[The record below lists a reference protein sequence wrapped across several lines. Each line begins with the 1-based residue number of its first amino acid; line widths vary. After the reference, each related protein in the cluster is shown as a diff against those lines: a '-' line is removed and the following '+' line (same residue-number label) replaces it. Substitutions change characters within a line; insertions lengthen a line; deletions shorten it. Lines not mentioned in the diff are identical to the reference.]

1 MIDLSR
7 KTFRD
12 IDWLLLMAP
21 VALTVFGCIG
31 IYSTSPKPFDFVKKQ
46 LIALLIG
53 LLIAAVVMFT
63 DYRKIINEVA
73 PFIYGAVLF
82 LLVLVISPLGVTLN
96 GNKAWLHIPGMP
108 SIQPSEFAKVATILM
123 LSRYLTKRR
132 PGKFTLR
139 DAAIMAAYVFPPVIL
154 IALEHDTG
162 TMLVF
167 GAILAVFYFL
177 AGIPKKFVIAGVLAL
192 PLALIAVYPHLKG
205 YQRERIEVILHP
217 ESADPKGFAYQTIQS
232 MIAVGSGGPTGKGIG
247 KGTQGQLGFLPYA
260 YSDFIGAVIAEE
272 TGFIGILMMMA
283 LYLIFLWRLIAVALS
298 ARDKAGATM
307 IMGFVALITFHILCN
322 LGMVVGIMPIMG
334 IPLPLMTAGGTSIMS
349 MFAGVGLALSVRF
362 RRFVN

>member
-63 DYRKIINEVA
+63 DYRKIITEIA
-73 PFIYGAVLF
+73 PFIYGAVLVM
-82 LLVLVISPLGVTLN
+82 LVLVLFVGVTLN

-123 LSRYLTKRR
+123 LSRYLAQKR

-139 DAAIMAAYVFPPVIL
+139 DAAIMAGIAVPPIIL

-177 AGIPKKFVIAGVLAL
+177 AGIPKKFVFAGILVL
-192 PLALIAVYPHLKG
+192 PLALILVYPHLKG
-205 YQRERIEVILHP
+205 YQKERIEVIIHP
-217 ESADPKGFAYQTIQS
+217 ENADPRGFAYQTIQS

-247 KGTQGQLGFLPYA
+247 NGTQGQLGFLPYA

-272 TGFIGILMMMA
+272 TGFLGILMMMA
-283 LYLIFLWRLIAVALS
+283 LYLIFIWRLIAVAVG

-322 LGMVVGIMPIMG
+322 LGMVVGILPIMG

>member
-1 MIDLSR
+1 MIEINR

-21 VALTVFGCIG
+21 VALTIFGCVG
-31 IYSTSPKPFDFVKKQ
+31 IYSTSPNPAVFVRKQ
-46 LIALLIG
+46 LIALVIG
-53 LLIAAVVMFT
+53 LAIAFVVMFT
-63 DYRKIINEVA
+63 DYRKIINDIA
-73 PFIYGAVLF
+73 PFIYGAVMVM
-82 LLVLVISPLGVTLN
+82 LVLVLFVGESIN
-96 GNKAWLHIPGMP
+96 GNKAWIHVPGLP

-123 LSRYLTKRR
+123 LSRYLAQRK
-132 PGKFTLR
+132 PGKFSLR
-139 DAAIMAAYVFPPVIL
+139 DTAIMAGITMPPIIL

-162 TMLVF
+162 TMLTF
-167 GAILAVFYFL
+167 GAILGVFYFL
-177 AGIPKKFVIAGVLAL
+177 AGMPKKFVIAGVLAL

-205 YQRERIEVILHP
+205 YQKERIDVILHP
-217 ESADPKGFAYQTIQS
+217 EKADPKGFAYQTIQS
-232 MIAVGSGGPTGKGIG
+232 VIAVGSGGPKGKGIG
-247 KGTQGQLGFLPYA
+247 NGTQGQLGFLPYA

-283 LYLIFLWRLIAVALS
+283 LYLIFIWRLIDVAVG
-298 ARDKAGATM
+298 ARDKAGAM
-307 IMGFVALITFHILCN
+307 MVMGFVALIAFHILCN

-334 IPLPLMTAGGTSIMS
+334 IPLPLLSSGGTAIMS

>member
-21 VALTVFGCIG
+21 VALTIFGCIG
-31 IYSTSPKPFDFVKKQ
+31 IYSTSPKPVDFVKKQ
-46 LIALLIG
+46 LIALVIG
-53 LLIAAVVMFT
+53 LVIAGVVMFT
-63 DYRKIINEVA
+63 DYRKIITEIA
-73 PFIYGAVLF
+73 PFIYGAVMVML
-82 LLVLVISPLGVTLN
+82 LLVLSPLGVTLN

-123 LSRYLTKRR
+123 LSRYLAQRR

-139 DAAIMAAYVFPPVIL
+139 DAVIMAGITMPPIIL

-167 GAILAVFYFL
+167 GAILAAFYFL
-177 AGIPKKFVIAGVLAL
+177 AGIPKKFVVAGILAL
-192 PLALIAVYPHLKG
+192 PLALMAVYPHLKG

-217 ESADPKGFAYQTIQS
+217 ENADPRGFAYQTIQS

-247 KGTQGQLGFLPYA
+247 NGTQGQLGFLPSA

-272 TGFIGILMMMA
+272 TGFVGILMMLV
-283 LYLIFLWRLIAVALS
+283 LYLIFIWRLIDVAS
-298 ARDKAGATM
+298 GARDKAGAIM

-322 LGMVVGIMPIMG
+322 LGMVVGILPIMG

-362 RRFVN
+362 RRF